1 MTPLISWFIK
11 GSLVTVIFLL
21 FYKALLRRDTFFKWS
36 RLYFILAI
44 ISSFLIPL
52 IDVSKIIQQPEQTTI
67 LFSYIPNLS
76 FTQQVYSADVS
87 TIIVNNLLFAGMLV
101 MLFRLI
107 IQFRALLLLKKN
119 KTILAQSD
127 FRIIELKEAVNPFS
141 FFNDIYINPSIH
153 TEAELQEIIRHEQFH
168 IQQKHTIDILLGEL
182 LTIVFWFNPFA
193 WLLKNELKQ
202 NLEFLTDKLV
212 LESGIDAK
220 HYQYNLLKVSGIQNN
235 IAAANHF
242 HFLKLKNRII
252 MMNKKQ
258 SRPYQLAKYL
268 LLVPVVAVMLM
279 AFSNRAEMMRA
290 IKQVTITDI
299 SPATSSDTDVIPG
312 KAPVIIPDV
321 KTTPKPDDISSINIV
336 KKDGVKKATV
346 VLKNGKT
353 EVYDLSDQHQKKLFD
368 EKYGELPTPPAPPAP
383 PAKAEL
389 PDDVIIKDYINDKGE
404 QKISIKRKNGKIET
418 YNLSNPKEKK
428 LYEEKYG
435 KLLAPPVP
443 DGVIPSTDAVPS
455 TPPVIIPDTAP
466 KQPKPLVVVDG
477 VAMPIDYNVNKIDP
491 STIKKVNVLKGTAA
505 TAVYGEKGN
514 NGVIQVS
521 TKNYTAKKALLIVDG
536 KEMSWNDFE
545 TRYKPEQIKSMNVLK
560 GDKATAK
567 YGDKAKEGAIEV
579 ILK

>member
-52 IDVSKIIQQPEQTTI
+52 IDVSNIIQQPEQTTI
-67 LFSYIPNLS
+67 LFRYIPNLS

-168 IQQKHTIDILLGEL
+168 IQQKHTIDILLGEI

-193 WLLKNELKQ
+193 WILKNELKQ

-258 SRPYQLAKYL
+258 SRPYHLAKYL

-299 SPATSSDTDVIPG
+299 SPAAPSDTDVIPA
-312 KAPVIIPDV
+312 KAPVIIADV
-321 KTTPKPDDISSINIV
+321 KTTPKPDDISTINIV

-346 VLKNGKT
+346 VLKSGKT

-368 EKYGELPTPPAPPAP
+368 EKYGELPTPPAPPA
-383 PAKAEL
+383 KAEL

-404 QKISIKRKNGKIET
+404 HKISIKRKNGKIET

-477 VAMPIDYNVNKIDP
+477 VAMPIDYNVNKMDP

-514 NGVIQVS
+514 NGAIQVS
-521 TKNYTAKKALLIVDG
+521 TKNYTAKKAFLIVDG

-567 YGDKAKEGAIEV
+567 YGNKAKEGAIEV
-579 ILK
+579 TLK

>member
-1 MTPLISWFIK
+1 MTPLVSWFVK
-11 GSLVTVIFLL
+11 GSLVTVIFFL
-21 FYKALLRRDTFFKWS
+21 FYKLLLRRDTFFKWS
-36 RLYFILAI
+36 RWYFVLAI
-44 ISSFLIPL
+44 LCSFLIPL
-52 IDVSKIIQQPEQTTI
+52 IDVSKIIQQPEQSI
-67 LFSYIPNLS
+67 SLFNYIPNLS
-76 FTQQVYSADVS
+76 FTQQTSSANWS
-87 TIIVNNLLFAGMLV
+87 SILLNNLLFAGMLV

-107 IQFRALLLLKKN
+107 IQFRALLLLRKN
-119 KTILAQSD
+119 KTILAQKD
-127 FRIIELKEAVNPFS
+127 FRIIELKEPVNPFS
-141 FFNDIYINPSIH
+141 FFNDIYVNPAIH

-168 IQQKHTIDILLGEL
+168 VQQKHTIDILLGEI

-258 SRPYQLAKYL
+258 TRPYQLAKYL

-290 IKQVTITDI
+290 IKQVTIADI
-299 SPATSSDTDVIPG
+299 SPVKSSDTDVIPD
-312 KAPVIIPDV
+312 KPSVIIPDGLSS
-321 KTTPKPDDISSINIV
+321 PKPDDITTINIV

-353 EVYDLSDQHQKKLFD
+353 EVYDLSDPHQKKLFD
-368 EKYGELPTPPAPPAP
+368 EKYGELTTPPTPPVP
-383 PAKAEL
+383 PAKTGL
-389 PDDVIIKDYINDKGE
+389 PDDVIMKDYINDRGE
-404 QKISIKRKNGKIET
+404 QKIIIQHKNGKKET

-435 KLLAPPVP
+435 KLLAPPAP
-443 DGVIPSTDAVPS
+443 DGLIPATDAVPPA
-455 TPPVIIPDTAP
+455 PPVIIADTAP
-466 KQPKPLVVVDG
+466 KQPKPMVVVDG
-477 VAMPIDYNVNKIDP
+477 IAMPVEYNVSKIDP
-491 STIKKVNVLKGTAA
+491 STIKEVNVLKGDAA
-505 TAVYGEKGN
+505 IAIYGEKGN

-521 TKNYTAKKALLIVDG
+521 TKSYTTKKALLIVDG

-545 TRYKPEQIKSMNVLK
+545 AKYKPEQIKSMNVLK
-560 GDKATAK
+560 GDKATSK

-579 ILK
+579 TLK